1 MTKNI
6 NEVLFPIVKISIV
19 LISIIIAIFLLKYFY
34 QILDTI
40 FIIKIPTA
48 EEVKVV
54 GFEIEKLEKFA
65 SRLGIEI
72 VK

>member
-6 NEVLFPIVKISIV
+6 NEVLFPIVKILIV

-34 QILDTI
+34 QILNTI
-40 FIIKIPTA
+40 LVIKIPTA

-54 GFEIEKLEKFA
+54 TFEIEKLEKFA
-65 SRLGIEI
+65 LRLGIEMI
-72 VK
+72 K